1 MPPCRHRTVPGES
14 MPYTLAALADE
25 LVCGMADG
33 RLLRSPD
40 RGESW
45 QELAVTA
52 PIIAMALAA

>member
-1 MPPCRHRTVPGES
+1 MPGES
-14 MPYTLAALADE
+14 MPYTLGALADE
-25 LVCGMADG
+25 LVCGMTDG

-45 QELAVTA
+45 QELAVTP

>member
-1 MPPCRHRTVPGES
+1 
-14 MPYTLAALADE
+14 MPYSLATLADE

-40 RGESW
+40 HGESW

-52 PIIAMALAA
+52 PIGAMALTV

>member
-1 MPPCRHRTVPGES
+1 

-33 RLLRSPD
+33 RLLHSTD
-40 RGESW
+40 RGETW
-45 QELAVTA
+45 QELAATA